1 MSNLSSSMVILMRT
15 TSYLM
20 CKLKMGTL
28 PFVMVALMRTT
39 GLVWISCILRR
50 DHKHS
55 PVCCLCSRQYDMRDD
70 TSINIII
77 NINLNTNITINE
89 QMKNNVIKLTHIQQ
103 GRSQKTELQHQIHIQ
118 RNFPNMWISFRS
130 LPVFPAR
137 VGKRSPMPSIL
148 LGFARIDRSTSTRTW
163 RYDRRTIRTRGS
175 LLRPLR

>member
-1 MSNLSSSMVILMRT
+1 MSTIASSSSMVILMRT

-20 CKLKMGTL
+20 CKLKMSTL
-28 PFVMVALMRTT
+28 SFVMVALMRTT
-39 GLVWISCILRR
+39 SLVWISCILGR

-118 RNFPNMWISFRS
+118 RNLPNMWISFRS

-137 VGKRSPMPSIL
+137 VGKGNRFTTDDDDGN
-148 LGFARIDRSTSTRTW
+148 LGLD
-163 RYDRRTIRTRGS
+163 
-175 LLRPLR
+175 

>member
-1 MSNLSSSMVILMRT
+1 MRT

-20 CKLKMGTL
+20 CKLKMSTL
-28 PFVMVALMRTT
+28 PYVMVALMRTT

-89 QMKNNVIKLTHIQQ
+89 QMRKNVIKLTHIQQ

-118 RNFPNMWISFRS
+118 GNLPNMWISFRS

-137 VGKRSPMPSIL
+137 VGKGNSFTADDFKRSSFSLKQHVDFFWITSCISCTC
-148 LGFARIDRSTSTRTW
+148 GFKSR
-163 RYDRRTIRTRGS
+163 
-175 LLRPLR
+175 L

>member
-1 MSNLSSSMVILMRT
+1 MSTIASSMVILMRT

-20 CKLKMGTL
+20 CKLKMSTL

-118 RNFPNMWISFRS
+118 GNLPNMWISFRS

-137 VGKRSPMPSIL
+137 AVKGNRFTTDDFKRSSLSLKQHVDFFWITFCISCTCGFN
-148 LGFARIDRSTSTRTW
+148 LGLD
-163 RYDRRTIRTRGS
+163 
-175 LLRPLR
+175 

>member
-1 MSNLSSSMVILMRT
+1 MRS

-20 CKLKMGTL
+20 CKLKMSTL

-39 GLVWISCILRR
+39 GMVWISCILRR

-89 QMKNNVIKLTHIQQ
+89 QMRKNVIKLTHIQQ

-118 RNFPNMWISFRS
+118 GNLPNMWISFRS

-137 VGKRSPMPSIL
+137 VGKGNSFTADDFKRSSFSLKQHVDFFWITSCISCTC
-148 LGFARIDRSTSTRTW
+148 GFKSR
-163 RYDRRTIRTRGS
+163 
-175 LLRPLR
+175 L

>member
-1 MSNLSSSMVILMRT
+1 MS
-15 TSYLM
+15 
-20 CKLKMGTL
+20 TL
-28 PFVMVALMRTT
+28 PYVMVALMRTT

-89 QMKNNVIKLTHIQQ
+89 QMRKNVIKLTHIQQ

-118 RNFPNMWISFRS
+118 GNLPNMWISFRS

-137 VGKRSPMPSIL
+137 VGKGNRFTADDFKRSFSLKQHVDFFWITSCISCTC
-148 LGFARIDRSTSTRTW
+148 GFKSR
-163 RYDRRTIRTRGS
+163 
-175 LLRPLR
+175 L

>member
-1 MSNLSSSMVILMRT
+1 MSTIASSMVILMRT

-20 CKLKMGTL
+20 CKLKMSTL
-28 PFVMVALMRTT
+28 PFVTMALMRTT

-118 RNFPNMWISFRS
+118 RNLPNMWISFRS

-137 VGKRSPMPSIL
+137 VGKGNRFTADDFKRSSLSLKQHVDFFWITSCISC
-148 LGFARIDRSTSTRTW
+148 GFKSR
-163 RYDRRTIRTRGS
+163 
-175 LLRPLR
+175 L

>member
-1 MSNLSSSMVILMRT
+1 MSTIASSMVILMRT

-20 CKLKMGTL
+20 CKLKMSTL

-118 RNFPNMWISFRS
+118 RNLPNMWISFRS

-137 VGKRSPMPSIL
+137 VGKGNRFAADDFKRSPLSLKQYVDFFWITSCISCMC
-148 LGFARIDRSTSTRTW
+148 GFKSR
-163 RYDRRTIRTRGS
+163 
-175 LLRPLR
+175 L

>member
-1 MSNLSSSMVILMRT
+1 MSTIASTMEILMRS

-20 CKLKMGTL
+20 CKLKMSTL
-28 PFVMVALMRTT
+28 PYVMVALMRTT

-103 GRSQKTELQHQIHIQ
+103 GRSQKTELQHQIHI
-118 RNFPNMWISFRS
+118 R
-130 LPVFPAR
+130 
-137 VGKRSPMPSIL
+137 
-148 LGFARIDRSTSTRTW
+148 
-163 RYDRRTIRTRGS
+163 
-175 LLRPLR
+175 

>member
-1 MSNLSSSMVILMRT
+1 MSTIASSMVILMRT

-20 CKLKMGTL
+20 CKLKMSTL

-89 QMKNNVIKLTHIQQ
+89 QMRKNVIKLTHI
-103 GRSQKTELQHQIHIQ
+103 
-118 RNFPNMWISFRS
+118 
-130 LPVFPAR
+130 
-137 VGKRSPMPSIL
+137 
-148 LGFARIDRSTSTRTW
+148 
-163 RYDRRTIRTRGS
+163 
-175 LLRPLR
+175 

>member
-1 MSNLSSSMVILMRT
+1 MSTIASSMVILMRT

-28 PFVMVALMRTT
+28 PFVMVELMRTT
-39 GLVWISCILRR
+39 GLIWISCILRR

-89 QMKNNVIKLTHIQQ
+89 QMKNNMIKLTHFQQ

-118 RNFPNMWISFRS
+118 RNLPNMWISFRS

-137 VGKRSPMPSIL
+137 VGKGNRLAADDFKRLSLSVKQHVDFIWITSCISCTC
-148 LGFARIDRSTSTRTW
+148 GFKSR
-163 RYDRRTIRTRGS
+163 
-175 LLRPLR
+175 L

>member
-1 MSNLSSSMVILMRT
+1 MRT

-20 CKLKMGTL
+20 CKLKMSTL

-89 QMKNNVIKLTHIQQ
+89 QMRKNVIKLTHIQQ

-118 RNFPNMWISFRS
+118 GNLPNMWISFRS

-137 VGKRSPMPSIL
+137 VGKGNSFTADDFKRSSFSLKQHVDFFWITSCISCTC
-148 LGFARIDRSTSTRTW
+148 GFKSR
-163 RYDRRTIRTRGS
+163 
-175 LLRPLR
+175 L

>member
-1 MSNLSSSMVILMRT
+1 MSTITSSMVVLMRT

-20 CKLKMGTL
+20 CKLKMSTL
-28 PFVMVALMRTT
+28 PYVMVALMRTT
-39 GLVWISCILRR
+39 GMVWISCILRR

-103 GRSQKTELQHQIHIQ
+103 GRSQKTELQHQIYIQ
-118 RNFPNMWISFRS
+118 RNLPNMWISFRS
-130 LPVFPAR
+130 ILVFPAPA
-137 VGKRSPMPSIL
+137 VSKVAFDGN
-148 LGFARIDRSTSTRTW
+148 LGLD
-163 RYDRRTIRTRGS
+163 
-175 LLRPLR
+175 

>member
-1 MSNLSSSMVILMRT
+1 MRS

-20 CKLKMGTL
+20 CKLKMSTL
-28 PFVMVALMRTT
+28 PYVMVALMRTT
-39 GLVWISCILRR
+39 GMVWISCILRR

-103 GRSQKTELQHQIHIQ
+103 GRSHKTELQHQIHIQ

-137 VGKRSPMPSIL
+137 VGKGNRFNADDFKKSSLSLKQHVDFFWITSCISCTC
-148 LGFARIDRSTSTRTW
+148 GFKSR
-163 RYDRRTIRTRGS
+163 
-175 LLRPLR
+175 L

>member
-1 MSNLSSSMVILMRT
+1 MSTIASSMVILMRT

-20 CKLKMGTL
+20 CKLKMSTL

-103 GRSQKTELQHQIHIQ
+103 GRSQKTELQHQIHIP

-137 VGKRSPMPSIL
+137 VGKGNRFTADDDDGN
-148 LGFARIDRSTSTRTW
+148 LGLD
-163 RYDRRTIRTRGS
+163 
-175 LLRPLR
+175 

>member
-1 MSNLSSSMVILMRT
+1 MRS

-20 CKLKMGTL
+20 CKLKMSTL
-28 PFVMVALMRTT
+28 PYVMVALMRTT
-39 GLVWISCILRR
+39 GMVWISCILRR

-89 QMKNNVIKLTHIQQ
+89 QMRKNVIKLTHIQQ

-118 RNFPNMWISFRS
+118 GNLPNMWISFRS

-137 VGKRSPMPSIL
+137 VGKGNRFTADDFKRSSLSLKQHVDFFWITSCISCNC
-148 LGFARIDRSTSTRTW
+148 GFKSR
-163 RYDRRTIRTRGS
+163 
-175 LLRPLR
+175 L